1 MEERLKQKLSAYKT
15 PPEAVK
21 VISNTAIVFLVG
33 ISGAGK
39 DTVRKELLATGDFHH
54 IVSHTTRPPR
64 HNHGVLEQDGVDY
77 HFVDVKKVE
86 NMLDNKEF
94 IEAKIFSN
102 NVYGT
107 SIAEIQ
113 AVHDAELI
121 AISDLE
127 IQGVAEYMAISPAVK
142 PIFLLPPSYE
152 IWQERLKRRY
162 HDNDIDP
169 IDISRRLQT
178 AKVELQEAL
187 EKDYFYFVINNDLE
201 TSIQQVEAIANG
213 TLAKESTKEA
223 RTLAKDL
230 LAKL

>member
-1 MEERLKQKLSAYKT
+1 MEENLKEKLAAYKT
-15 PPEAVK
+15 PLQAADIVK
-21 VISNTAIVFLVG
+21 STRVVFLVG
-33 ISGAGK
+33 VSGAGK

-77 HFVDVKKVE
+77 HFVDFKKIE
-86 NMLDNKEF
+86 QMLDNTEF
-94 IEAKIFSN
+94 IEAKVFSN

-113 AVHDAELI
+113 AAHDARLI

-127 IQGVAEYMAISPAVK
+127 IQGVSEYMAISPTVK
-142 PIFLLPPSYE
+142 PVFLLPPSYE

-162 HDNDIDP
+162 HENDIDP

-187 EKDYFYFVINNDLE
+187 DKDYFYFVINNDLE
-201 TSIQQVEAIANG
+201 SSISTVEAIANDAVG
-213 TLAKESTKEA
+213 KESTEEA
-223 RTLAKDL
+223 RAVAKDL
-230 LAKL
+230 LSKL

>member
-1 MEERLKQKLSAYKT
+1 MEESIKEKLAAYKT
-15 PPEAVK
+15 PAQAVDIVK
-21 VISNTAIVFLVG
+21 NTRVVFLVG
-33 ISGAGK
+33 VSGAGK
-39 DTVRKELLATGDFHH
+39 DTIRKELLATGDFHH

-64 HNHGVLEQDGVDY
+64 HNLGVLEQDGVDY
-77 HFVDVKKVE
+77 HFVDLKKIE
-86 NMLDNKEF
+86 EMLDNNEF

-113 AVHDAELI
+113 AAHDAGLI

-127 IQGVAEYMAISPAVK
+127 IQGVVEYMAISPTVK

-152 IWQERLKRRY
+152 VWQERLEKRY
-162 HDNDIDP
+162 HENDIDP

-187 EKDYFYFVINNDLE
+187 DKDYFYFVINKDLE

-213 TLAKESTKEA
+213 TFGKESTDEA
-223 RTLAKDL
+223 RALAKDL

>member
-21 VISNTAIVFLVG
+21 VVSNTAIVFLVG

>member
-1 MEERLKQKLSAYKT
+1 MEERLKEKLAAYKT
-15 PPEAVK
+15 PPGAVDIVKNTK
-21 VISNTAIVFLVG
+21 VVFLVG
-33 ISGAGK
+33 VSGAGK
-39 DTVRKELLATGDFHH
+39 DTIRKELLATGDFHH

-64 HNHGVLEQDGVDY
+64 HNHGILEQDGVDY
-77 HFVDVKKVE
+77 HFVDFKKVE
-86 NMLDNKEF
+86 RMLDSNEF

-113 AVHDAELI
+113 ASHDAGLI

-127 IQGVAEYMAISPAVK
+127 IQGVVEYMAISSTVR

-152 IWQERLKRRY
+152 IWQERLKKRY
-162 HDNDIDP
+162 HENDIDP

-187 EKDYFYFVINNDLE
+187 NKDYFYFVINKELDS
-201 TSIQQVEAIANG
+201 SIQEVEAIANG
-213 TLAKESTKEA
+213 TLGKESTEEA
-223 RTLAKDL
+223 RALAKDL